1 MKSSDR
7 SHSWLKPGLETR
19 NTGTGQGVFA
29 TRCFGKDELL
39 AIFGGHVMPI
49 HEEPVFSDKHS
60 DLALQIHDD
69 FVLGPKLYDEIEEAD
84 FFNHSCDPNA
94 GFRGQMFLVAMRN
107 IVAGEQVCFDYGMA
121 VSASIIWTVFAA
133 RQTAVE
139 LSLETIGCCP
149 SCKRV
154 TRDIFSGICR
164 RRSTSCTNDEASSGF
179 ATNRVFRA
187 ILQQSAYDAQPRVSI
202 RRPTGCRS

>member
-49 HEEPVFSDKHS
+49 QEEPVFSDKHS

-107 IVAGEQVCFDYGMA
+107 IEAGEQVCFDYGMA
-121 VSASIIWTVFAA
+121 VSCEYHLDCLCGT
-133 RQTAVE
+133 
-139 LSLETIGCCP
+139 P
-149 SCKRV
+149 
-154 TRDIFSGICR
+154 ICR
-164 RRSTSCTNDEASSGF
+164 KIITGNDWQFPE
-179 ATNRVFRA
+179 
-187 ILQQSAYDAQPRVSI
+187 LQARYEGYFQWYLQEKINTLR
-202 RRPTGCRS
+202 GQ